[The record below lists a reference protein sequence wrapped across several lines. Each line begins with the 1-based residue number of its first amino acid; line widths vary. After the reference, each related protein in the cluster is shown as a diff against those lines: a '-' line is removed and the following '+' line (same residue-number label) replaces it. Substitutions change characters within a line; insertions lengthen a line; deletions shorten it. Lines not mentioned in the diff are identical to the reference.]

1 MMSHNWV
8 NEGNE
13 WQRKD
18 QITISGEELTSLRIC
33 FWWLAEIKYDKDTS
47 ILKKYYS
54 AKCSSS
60 CQSSLSFKT

>member
-1 MMSHNWV
+1 MRHNWI

-18 QITISGEELTSLRIC
+18 QITISGEELTSLSIC

-47 ILKKYYS
+47 IFKIL
-54 AKCSSS
+54 
-60 CQSSLSFKT
+60 LSEV